1 MKLSFTLAIT
11 LLFSVFVLTTNA
23 QDAIPRFQ
31 KHEVQE
37 GETATSIAKTFNV
50 DLQSFCLLNDFPES
64 VTLTEGQIVLIR
76 QLEPGEM
83 EVQENLPAKKERKI
97 VRTDDAITYEKPA
110 DAPKESKPAAKPAE
124 AKSTA
129 RPAATSTA
137 SEEKTAVKKEA
148 APVAKSAPAESAPA
162 KTAFVD
168 EKPGITPAST
178 KAVEIGPGGTKYN
191 VSKGEYHVVAKG
203 QTFFRIALIYGLTVE
218 ELKEINGL
226 TSTTVEI
233 GQQLKVRK

>member
-11 LLFSVFVLTTNA
+11 LLFSAFVLTTNA

-37 GETATSIAKTFNV
+37 GETATSIAKSFNV

-97 VRTDDAITYEKPA
+97 VRTDDAISYEKPA
-110 DAPKESKPAAKPAE
+110 EKTTESKPAAKPAE

-129 RPAATSTA
+129 KPAA
-137 SEEKTAVKKEA
+137 SEEKAIVKKET
-148 APVAKSAPAESAPA
+148 APVAKSAPVESAPA

-191 VSKGEYHVVAKG
+191 VTKGEYHVVAKG

-233 GQQLKVRK
+233 GQRLKVRK

>member
-11 LLFSVFVLTTNA
+11 LLFSAFVLTTNA

-37 GETATSIAKTFNV
+37 GETASSIAKSFNV

-110 DAPKESKPAAKPAE
+110 EKATESKPAAKPAE

-129 RPAATSTA
+129 KPAA
-137 SEEKTAVKKEA
+137 SEEKAVVKKEA
-148 APVAKSAPAESAPA
+148 APVAKSAPTESAPA

-191 VSKGEYHVVAKG
+191 VTKGEYHVVAKG

-233 GQQLKVRK
+233 GQRLKVRK